1 MSYDLYVY
9 HNQPDF
15 PEDELREI
23 LAGLW
28 PAEGGVRLTENGPG
42 EWEFF
47 VGTSVWVDVSPVRSE
62 PGSDCIPTGARWRAT
77 SSTSMGRSVHAVWLQ
92 FAVVYHMA
100 LLLPGMTVHNC
111 QIGEHGTYTDPEAF
125 RLSASKSMRRLA
137 RVRLLRRFGYLGEDD
152 QAVF

>member
-1 MSYDLYVY
+1 MSYELDVY
-9 HNQPDF
+9 HDEPAF
-15 PEDELREI
+15 PEDDLRVV
-23 LAGLW
+23 LAGLR

-47 VGTSVWVDVSPVRSE
+47 VGTSVWVGVSPVTSE
-62 PGSDCIPTGARWRAT
+62 SWSDCIPTGARWRAT

-100 LLLPGMTVHNC
+100 ALLPGMTVHNC

-125 RLSASKSMRRLA
+125 RRSASKSMARLA